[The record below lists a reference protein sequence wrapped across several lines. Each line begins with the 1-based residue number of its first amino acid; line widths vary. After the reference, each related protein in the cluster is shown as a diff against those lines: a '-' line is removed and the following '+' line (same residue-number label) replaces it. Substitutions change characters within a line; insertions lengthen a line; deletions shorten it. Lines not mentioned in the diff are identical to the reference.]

1 VLSKMPTTSFSVIDN
16 TKVTLGQ
23 RWGNDGIK
31 LSSGNHLMFSFTGT
45 DLQINHSAAGTAAF
59 AVSID
64 GGAFAVVTTVSTS
77 SKTLID
83 VAMGLSE
90 GLHTAIFRVEPAYG
104 GGGFRIWNDDGL
116 VITGAAPAVSQ
127 YPDFDTLGRQIYG
140 TNGIFQT
147 SLISAASTNSY
158 SSPQQFNPLAKNGRI
173 RFKTDAAK
181 ISFFPANV
189 DRIYIDGFGE
199 FEGPSTVA
207 GGLWSQF
214 NLPDDGQM
222 HEITAVTNATIYEV
236 NYVGGTGV
244 FKSDYADGCDQ
255 YRVVLVGDSITAGDA
270 ATGYSNSSA
279 SIDVLAE
286 QGIPGRCTLFN
297 RSTSGESVTSYNS
310 AGKTRATVKIAEPDA
325 IVVLLAANDSAN
337 NDAEELTLKN
347 RYIQAYTEMM
357 RTCSRAVIY
366 QFGFCPGLATPSV
379 RVNRAQ
385 SDAIDEVA
393 ASFPTRSISLIPA
406 DPDWTYG
413 PNSPDAGYTRAGL
426 HPYPS
431 GYCLGMGM
439 DHASIVLSANPSG
452 GDTITATIAGT
463 ERIFTFDAGSHGAS
477 PNPVTIGATVGDT
490 ITTLKNVMLS
500 VLGRPN
506 LVAWTSNASAGYFVG
521 VRNCTAITKSGTN
534 VFAYRIDSGFLNML
548 EPLIPAVPTSGGG
561 GLHIGGLGQTG
572 IGVF

>member
-1 VLSKMPTTSFSVIDN
+1 VPTTSFPTIDN
-16 TKVTLGQ
+16 TKVTLGS
-23 RWGNDGIK
+23 RWANDGTK
-31 LSSGNHLMFSFTGT
+31 LTGATAGAHLMFSFVGT
-45 DLQINHSAAGTAAF
+45 DLQINHSASGTAGCR
-59 AVSID
+59 VSID
-64 GGAFAVVTTVSTS
+64 GGAFTAVTTTSTT

-90 GLHTAIFRVEPAYG
+90 GTHTAIIRVESAYVG
-104 GGGFRIWNDDGL
+104 TGFRIWNDDGI
-116 VITGAAPAVSQ
+116 VVTGAAPEVLQ
-127 YPDFDTLGRQIYG
+127 YPNFDTLGRQIYG

-147 SLISAASTNSY
+147 SLISAPSTTSY
-158 SSPQQFNPLAKNGRI
+158 NSPQQFNPLSKNGRI

-207 GGLWSQF
+207 MDYWSQF
-214 NLPDDGQM
+214 ELPNDGQM

-244 FKSDYADGCDQ
+244 FKSDYADGCNQ
-255 YRVVLVGDSITAGDA
+255 YRVALVGDSITAGDSG
-270 ATGYSNSSA
+270 TGYSNSAA

-297 RSTSGESVTSYNS
+297 RSASGDSITSYNS
-310 AGKTRATVKIAEPDA
+310 GGRTRLTVKIAEPDA
-325 IVVLLAANDSAN
+325 IVFLLGANDGAN
-337 NDAEELTLKN
+337 NDAEEMTLKN
-347 RYIQAYTEMM
+347 RYVQAFIEAM

-366 QFGFCPGLATPSV
+366 QFEGCPGLSPGARVQSAQATAV
-379 RVNRAQ
+379 A
-385 SDAIDEVA
+385 EVA
-393 ASFPTRSISLIPA
+393 ALFPNRSISVIPA
-406 DPDWTYG
+406 DPAWTYG
-413 PNSPDAGYTRAGL
+413 PNSPTAGYTRSGL

-431 GYCLGMGM
+431 GYCFGLGMN
-439 DHASIVLSANPSG
+439 HASIVLSANPSG

-477 PNPVTIGATVGDT
+477 PNPVTIGGSVGDT
-490 ITTLKNVMLS
+490 ITTLKNVMLA

-506 LVAWTSNASAGYFVG
+506 LVAWTNNASAGYFVG

-534 VFAYRIDSGFLNML
+534 VFAYRIDSGFLDML
-548 EPLIPAVPTSGGG
+548 EPLIPAAPTSGGG